1 MKYNGQSYFVFI
13 YYYNHFLGKKIVN
26 LYLYVIERD
35 IGFVYNFPKKKK
47 PVVVF
52 QLCVFKMRSL
62 HGRFLGKVLARLLL
76 FPAALLLSS
85 QVQVQKKKWI
95 IHSAD
100 FQDYYII
107 QFSGMLQ
114 SGCPIRENF
123 HSY

>member
-26 LYLYVIERD
+26 LYLYVIKRN
-35 IGFVYNFPKKKK
+35 IGFVYNFPKI
-47 PVVVF
+47 VVVF

-62 HGRFLGKVLARLLL
+62 HGRLLGKVLTHLL
-76 FPAALLLSS
+76 FIFCSTTVKFTSS
-85 QVQVQKKKWI
+85 SPKKKGI